1 MYGVNGVSHYHAI
14 YDSVDHDG
22 AVASDMV
29 SMKGYNRVDI
39 VISVGVAGN
48 TCAVTM
54 DKDTSVGGSGTTT
67 LAFEHYYVS
76 GIKVPYKT
84 WNGIAWTA
92 DETVTATGGLS
103 ASLEVDLGS
112 HLLMY
117 DWNGT
122 TIVDGETMTGGSS
135 GATGVIIGANEY
147 EDTLIHRDV
156 GSDTFTMSATNNLT
170 YVIPVTAEMLGDGYD
185 CFHVD
190 FADPASSGAVQ
201 MAVIAVFGG
210 GRYKSYPTTVS
221 GIYD

>member
-1 MYGVNGVSHYHAI
+1 MFGVIGVSHYHAI
-14 YDSVDHDG
+14 YDAVAHDG

-29 SMKGYNRVDI
+29 SMKGYDRVDI
-39 VISVGVAGN
+39 VISVGVAAG

-67 LAFEHYYVS
+67 LAFTDYYVS
-76 GIKVPYKT
+76 GIKVPYQT
-84 WNGIAWTA
+84 WNGTAWTA

-122 TIVDGETMTGGSS
+122 TIVDGELMTGAA
-135 GATGVIIGANEY
+135 GATGRIIGAYEY
-147 EDTLIHRDV
+147 EDTLIHRDAA
-156 GSDTFTMSATNNLT
+156 SDTFTMSATNNLT

-190 FADPASSGAVQ
+190 FADPSSTTVL
-201 MAVIAVFGG
+201 MAVIAVFGA
-210 GRYKSYPTTVS
+210 GRYKSYPTTIS